1 MPILIRALTF
11 CRLLTYHLLLLLVL
25 LPAAARA
32 AEPAVALFY
41 GPQPPWDELRA
52 FDVVVVDPDHS
63 GLDPRQRQ
71 QADSEVFAYV
81 SVGEVHPSRGW
92 FAEVPKRWQVGEN
105 TAWGSVVLDQSRPEW
120 PAFFV
125 DKVIAPLWD
134 RGYRGFFLD
143 TLDSWHLVAK
153 TPEARRQQ
161 QAGLVAVI
169 RLLKERFPDARLIF
183 NRGFEIL
190 PEVHGLAWMVAAESL
205 FQGHDPSRNA
215 VTEVSA
221 TDREWLLA
229 RLNEVRERYE
239 LPVLAIDYVQPGQR
253 ELARKTAERIRAL
266 GMIPWVATPALDSL
280 GVGLVEV
287 VPRKVL
293 VLWNPAESP
302 DLYYAEAQ
310 RLLSMPLAYLGLVP
324 EYVTTTSSPPAVEVI
339 GRYAGVVSWLRE
351 PQALDGTGWLPWLRA
366 QADKGLPVAMMGTFG
381 SYQDV
386 VTLRQFGV
394 ETPQSEPG
402 PGMRVAYQDAM
413 MGFELPVRPRTTALQ
428 PVRLAGEG
436 TPLLTLQMGGEKWHP
451 AALTPWGG
459 YVLAPYTVEVLP
471 GGDEEL
477 QRWYVNPVSFLRAAL
492 RMDGRV
498 PVPDVTTENGRRLF
512 FSHIDGDGFASQ
524 FEGAGFR
531 FASEVL
537 RDDVLKRYR
546 LPLTMSVIEGEVG
559 EAGLYPQLSPR
570 LEQAARDIF
579 AMPWVEAATHSYSH
593 PFHWSKAEQSGES
606 QEGTSEG
613 YHLAIKDYRFDMARE
628 IGGSADYINRRLL
641 PSGKR
646 TGVMLWTGNC
656 VATPNALEESAR
668 AGLLN
673 MNGGET
679 TITRSRNSW
688 THIAGL
694 GLPRNG
700 HFQVFAPNQNENV
713 YTNLWNGPFY
723 GFDRVIETFELTDKP
738 YRFKPVNLY
747 YHTYSASKTASLN
760 ALHRIYAWVGKQDLH
775 PVFGSEYI
783 RKVHD
788 FNRMVV
794 ARTPTGFRV
803 RGAGDLRTLR
813 LPQDKGFAPDW
824 SASAGLAGSHP
835 APEGTY
841 LHLAGMTADVILAS
855 SSLRLPYLAEANAR
869 LSAFERDGKD
879 LRFGLAGHVP
889 LSFALA
895 NAQGCRLTAGG
906 RPLLP
911 YRQAAG
917 LNHYRLEHHAESAFK
932 LDCGA

>member
-1 MPILIRALTF
+1 MPILISALPLS
-11 CRLLTYHLLLLLVL
+11 RLLMQLFLVVLL
-25 LPAAARA
+25 LPASVRA
-32 AEPAVALFY
+32 ASPAVAFFY

-52 FDVVVVDPDHS
+52 FDVAVVDPDHA
-63 GLDPRQRQ
+63 GIDPRQQRR
-71 QADSEVFAYV
+71 ADHEVFAYV
-81 SVGEVHPSRGW
+81 SVGEVHPTRAW
-92 FAEVPKRWQVGEN
+92 FAGLPRDWKAGEN
-105 TAWGSVVLDQSRPEW
+105 KAWGSVVLDQSRPEW

-125 DKVIAPLWD
+125 DTVIAPLWD
-134 RGYRGFFLD
+134 KGYRGFFLD

-153 TPEARRQQ
+153 TAEERRRQ

-169 RLLKERFPDARLIF
+169 RLLKQRFPEARLIF

-205 FQGHDPSRNA
+205 FQGHDPARNA
-215 VTEVSA
+215 VTEVPA
-221 TDREWLLA
+221 ADREWLLA
-229 RLNEVRERYE
+229 RLGEVRERYGV
-239 LPVLAIDYVQPGQR
+239 PVLAIDYVKPGQR
-253 ELARKTAERIRAL
+253 ELARQTAARIRAL
-266 GMIPWVATPALDSL
+266 GIIPWVATPALDTL
-280 GVGLVEV
+280 GVGAVEV

-324 EYVTTTSSPPAVEVI
+324 EYITSASAPPAVELE

-351 PQALDGTGWLPWLRA
+351 PQALDGTPWLPWLRA
-366 QADKGLPVAMMGTFG
+366 QADKGVPLAVMGTFG

-386 VTLRQFGV
+386 AMLRQFGIAA
-394 ETPQSEPG
+394 PQGEPG
-402 PGMRVAYQDAM
+402 PGMRVAQQDAM
-413 MGFELPVRPRTTALQ
+413 MGFELPVRPQTTAVQ
-428 PVRLAGEG
+428 AVRLVGEG
-436 TPLLTLQMGGEKWHP
+436 KPLLTLQRGGDQWHP

-459 YVLAPYTVEVLP
+459 YVLAPYTIEVLP
-471 GGDEEL
+471 GTDDL
-477 QRWYVNPVSFLRAAL
+477 QRWYVNPVIFLRAAL
-492 RMDGRV
+492 RIDSTV

-531 FASEVL
+531 FAGEVL
-537 RDDVLKRYR
+537 RDEIVKRYR

-570 LEQAARDIF
+570 LERAARDIF
-579 AMPWVEAATHSYSH
+579 ALPWVEAATHSYSH
-593 PFHWSKAEQSGES
+593 PFYWSKAEQSGET
-606 QEGTSEG
+606 EERNNEG
-613 YHLAIKDYRFDMARE
+613 YHLDIKGYRFDMARE

-641 PSGKR
+641 PAGNL
-646 TGVMLWTGNC
+646 TAVMLWTGNC
-656 VATPNALEESAR
+656 VATPAALAEAAR

-723 GFDRVIETFELTDKP
+723 GFDRVIETFELTDTP

-760 ALHRIYAWVGKQDLH
+760 ALHRIYAWVGKQSLH
-775 PVFGSEYI
+775 PVFASEYI

-788 FNRMVV
+788 FNRMVI
-794 ARTPTGFRV
+794 ARTPDGFRV
-803 RGAGDLRTLR
+803 RGQGELRTLR
-813 LPQDKGFAPDW
+813 LPQDKGIEADW
-824 SASAGLAGSHP
+824 AASAGVAGRQP
-835 APEGTY
+835 APEGSY
-841 LHLAGMTADVILAS
+841 LHLVSGTAEVALTLSAP
-855 SSLRLPYLAEANAR
+855 RLPYLAEANAR
-869 LSAFERDGKD
+869 LTTFVRDGKG
-879 LRFGLAGHVP
+879 LHFGLTGHVP

-895 NAQGCRLTAGG
+895 NVQGCRLSAGG
-906 RPLLP
+906 RPLSP

-917 LNHYRLEHHAESAFK
+917 LHHYRLEHHAESAFK